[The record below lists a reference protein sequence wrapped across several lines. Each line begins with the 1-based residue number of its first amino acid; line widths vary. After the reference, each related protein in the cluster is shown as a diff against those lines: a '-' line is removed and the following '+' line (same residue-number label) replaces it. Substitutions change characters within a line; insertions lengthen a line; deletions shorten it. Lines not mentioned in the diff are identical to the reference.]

1 MNNSQSAPRENLSQ
15 EAPTHEDLNLH
26 LGDV

>member
-1 MNNSQSAPRENLSQ
+1 VNNSRSAPRENLSQ